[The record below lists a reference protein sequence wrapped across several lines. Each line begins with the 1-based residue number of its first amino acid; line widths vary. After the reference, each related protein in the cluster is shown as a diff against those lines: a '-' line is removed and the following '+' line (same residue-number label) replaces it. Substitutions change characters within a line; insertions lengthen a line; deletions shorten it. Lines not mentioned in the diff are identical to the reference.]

1 MALQHKF
8 FLLAALLFFFATT
21 LLAQDTAGSPLK
33 TTPLFNAPTNS
44 VEIKT
49 DSTKIIPARGKA
61 AKTTDSVQVKLKHDP
76 RKATFR
82 SAVVPGW
89 GQAYNR
95 EYWKIPIVY
104 GVLAIPASLYIYNN
118 NYYKKT
124 KFAYSA
130 VYAATVQTPA
140 DNSLLLRI
148 DPKVLDKKTGQ
159 PLNLA
164 TYQSYRNT
172 FKRNKDYCILWFFIA
187 WGLNV
192 ADATV
197 FGHLKDFDVS
207 DDLSM
212 QLQPTYI
219 PETKSSGFSMVFNLR
234 QPAHKALPLQ

>member
-1 MALQHKF
+1 MALLNKI
-8 FLLAALLFFFATT
+8 FLCIICFVVSANAAR
-21 LLAQDTAGSPLK
+21 AQDTTKQPEPVK
-33 TTPLFNAPTNS
+33 PLFNAPTNS

-49 DSTKIIPARGKA
+49 DSTKVIPAKGTASK
-61 AKTTDSVQVKLKHDP
+61 KDSARVFKHDP
-76 RKATFR
+76 RKATLR
-82 SAVVPGW
+82 SAIIPGW

-104 GVLAIPASLYIYNN
+104 GALAVPVSLYIYNN

-124 KFAYSA
+124 KFAYQA
-130 VYAATVQTPA
+130 VYAATMQTPV
-140 DNSLLLRI
+140 DKSLLLKI
-148 DPKVLDKKTGQ
+148 DPKVLDQLTGQ

-164 TYQSYRNT
+164 TYQSYRNS
-172 FKRNKDYCILWFFIA
+172 FKRDKDYSLLWIFIV

-212 QLQPTYI
+212 QIQPMFI
-219 PETKSSGFSMVFNLR
+219 PEIKSSGIGLVFNLR
-234 QPAHKALPLQ
+234 QPVHKMLPLPTQ